1 MSTSP
6 LRWGMIG
13 CGSVAE
19 VKSGPAYQRTPGFT
33 LQAVTRRDREKAR
46 DYARRHGVPE
56 VYRDA
61 AELIHAPTV
70 DAVYVATPPD
80 SHEGYALEVAR
91 AGKVCCV
98 EKPLAPSLDACRRVQ
113 SAFEARGLPLFV
125 AYYRRSLPRFER
137 VRAWL
142 ADGAIGEVR
151 HVSWLFARPA
161 SDLDRSSAPNWRTDA
176 AVAPGGYFDDLASHG
191 LDLIT
196 YLLGE
201 VEAAAGFS
209 TNQQGLY
216 SAKDAVTGCWL
227 HGCGATGSGSWTF
240 GTGERRDRV
249 EIFGSE
255 GTVSFAVFGEVPLE
269 LRRDRTERVMIENP
283 RHVQLPHVRNM
294 QRHLAGELQH
304 PSTGVSAAHTAWVMA
319 QLLGLSPVP

>member
-1 MSTSP
+1 MTRLP

-13 CGSVAE
+13 CGGVAE
-19 VKSGPAYQRTPGFT
+19 VKSGPAYQQTPGFT
-33 LQAVTRRDREKAR
+33 LQAVTRRDQEKAK

-61 AELIHAPTV
+61 LELIHAPTV

-80 SHEGYALEVAR
+80 SHERYALEVAR
-91 AGKVCCV
+91 AGKICSI
-98 EKPLAPSLDACRRVQ
+98 EKPLAPSHNACLTIQNAFDA
-113 SAFEARGLPLFV
+113 AALPLFV

-142 ADGAIGEVR
+142 AEGAIGEVR
-151 HVSWLFARPA
+151 HVNWLFARPA
-161 SDLDRSSAPNWRTDA
+161 SDLDRSEAPNWRTDA

-196 YLLGE
+196 FLLGE
-201 VEAAAGFS
+201 VNAAVGVS

-216 SAKDAVTGCWL
+216 SAKDAVSGSWL
-227 HGCGATGSGSWTF
+227 HRTGATGSGSWTF
-240 GTGERRDRV
+240 GAGKRIDRL

-255 GTVSFAVFGEVPLE
+255 GTLSFSVFGEVPLK
-269 LRRDRTERVMIENP
+269 LSSRARTEEVFVENP
-283 RHVQLPHVRNM
+283 RHVQLHHVGNM

-304 PSTGVSAAHTAWVMA
+304 PSTGASAAHTAWVMA
-319 QLLGLSPVP
+319 QLLG